1 MTACHPMAFEHCT
14 AHTDEPVWHP
24 PSAARN
30 DSGKEMD
37 TGDLVVAPNQV
48 VSPRRDSSK
57 HEDYAALMK
66 EANSLRVR
74 GQTERAQRVAQ
85 VAFNI
90 LFSR

>member
-1 MTACHPMAFEHCT
+1 MTACHPMAFEDCT

-24 PSAARN
+24 PSPSLS
-30 DSGKEMD
+30 DSGKQMD
-37 TGDLVVAPNQV
+37 PRDSVGAPNQV
-48 VSPRRDSSK
+48 VTPRRDSSK

-66 EANSLRVR
+66 EANSLRVK